1 MFGKKKKTS
10 APQPQ
15 PQRNSNGSS
24 SYGLIPPGQQYHAAP
39 RQHASIPMDTLLPQQ
54 RPSYYHPQYQ
64 SIDVDNSS
72 NPSPSSQLDNQ
83 HRIHAHDP
91 LPPAVDFSKVTPT
104 TRYQFRALARRALS
118 YHSRQRSSNI
128 CCLVIWPVLL
138 VTFCLI
144 FSLIEDSDTGMG
156 GSSGSFEGMA
166 RFCVNE
172 ADPQTSTSFRLSTI
186 PKPAEGKPL
195 NVAWYPP
202 SFTTTDSSSER
213 NLQPCVRW
221 FNDGYPKRVPYENVT
236 AVAASQPD
244 RYNMAP
250 LCSSSPFSQS

>member
-1 MFGKKKKTS
+1 MFHKKKKPS

-24 SYGLIPPGQQYHAAP
+24 SHALVLPEQYHVP
-39 RQHASIPMDTLLPQQ
+39 GKYTSISMETLPHQQHPPFTRLQFQNNDIGNSNNLL
-54 RPSYYHPQYQ
+54 
-64 SIDVDNSS
+64 
-72 NPSPSSQLDNQ
+72 PSSQLDNQ
-83 HRIHAHDP
+83 PQIHVHDP
-91 LPPAVDFSKVTPT
+91 LPPPVDFSQVTPS

-118 YHSRQRSSNI
+118 YHRRQRSSNI
-128 CCLVIWPVLL
+128 CCLVIWPVML
-138 VTFCLI
+138 VIFCFI
-144 FSLIEDSDTGMG
+144 FSLIGDSDTNMGG
-156 GSSGSFEGMA
+156 GSSSFEGVV

-172 ADPQTSTSFRLSTI
+172 ADPQTSPSFRLNKI
-186 PKPAEGKPL
+186 PKPADGKLL

-221 FNDGYPKRVPYENVT
+221 FNDGYPKRMPYENLS

-244 RYNMAP
+244 R
-250 LCSSSPFSQS
+250 